1 MSDFLREVSEVPDI
15 GASDVIAD
23 DKLGKGG
30 KWKMEARRN

>member
-30 KWKMEARRN
+30 ISIL